1 MGRVPFDRLHT
12 VCLTHESRTG
22 YTEVC
27 REPDGTLLVRLR
39 IRSAACQRE
48 LLSGLDES
56 VPVRLESGVLE
67 VLLPC
72 REGISLRQWLYEQ
85 KPDLAQRR
93 DACLSLLEQQVEGKV
108 PPCLIAL
115 SANTENLI
123 VTGRSMS
130 LQYLPEL
137 RQWEPDM
144 EDAQAVCAVAAV
156 ISEVLSEKVGPWR
169 NRRISE
175 ELLLL
180 TLRQEE
186 QDYSSWGQLQ
196 RDVAAIPDAPPRLNL
211 VPYRHIHAA
220 PRKLRLVPPYPA
232 RRRLAAPLWEIHLA
246 SVGGAAAG
254 SGSFIPGFR
263 LPPSCSG
270 EKRDRLAGYAPS
282 RGSGFA

>member
-22 YTEVC
+22 CTEIC
-27 REPDGTLLVRLR
+27 REPDGTRWIRLC

-93 DACLSLLEQQVEGKV
+93 DACLSLLEQQVEGKL
-108 PPCLIAL
+108 PPCLTAL
-115 SANTENLI
+115 SANAENLM

-144 EDAQAVCAVAAV
+144 EEAQAVCAVAAV
-156 ISEVLSEKVGPWR
+156 ICEVLSEKTAPWQDK
-169 NRRISE
+169 RIPE

-180 TLRQEE
+180 NIRQKE
-186 QDYSSWGQLQ
+186 QDYTSWGQLQ
-196 RDVAAIPDAPPRLNL
+196 RDVTAIPDTPPRRSSVL
-211 VPYRHIHAA
+211 PRHIQ
-220 PRKLRLVPPYPA
+220 RIRSWLRRYGKYILRA
-232 RRRLAAPLWEIHLA
+232 LAALL
-246 SVGGAAAG
+246 AAAALLSLTSACLRHAREKNEIVWQG
-254 SGSFIPGFR
+254 MPQVGDQDLR
-263 LPPSCSG
+263 NG
-270 EKRDRLAGYAPS
+270 EG
-282 RGSGFA
+282 GE

>member
-12 VCLTHESRTG
+12 VRLTHESRTG
-22 YTEVC
+22 CTEIC
-27 REPDGTLLVRLR
+27 REPDGTRWIRLC

-93 DACLSLLEQQVEGKV
+93 DACLSLLEQQVEGKL
-108 PPCLIAL
+108 PPCLTAL
-115 SANTENLI
+115 SANAENLM

-144 EDAQAVCAVAAV
+144 EEAQAVCAVAAV
-156 ISEVLSEKVGPWR
+156 ICEVLSEKTAPWQDK
-169 NRRISE
+169 RIPE

-180 TLRQEE
+180 NIRQKE
-186 QDYSSWGQLQ
+186 QDYTSWSQLQ
-196 RDVAAIPDAPPRLNL
+196 RDVAAVPDTLPGRSSVLR
-211 VPYRHIHAA
+211 PYIRRVRGWLCRYGKYI
-220 PRKLRLVPPYPA
+220 LRL
-232 RRRLAAPLWEIHLA
+232 LAALLLTAALLSLISACRRYVREKNEIVWQGMPQ
-246 SVGGAAAG
+246 VGDQDLRNGEG
-254 SGSFIPGFR
+254 S
-263 LPPSCSG
+263 
-270 EKRDRLAGYAPS
+270 E
-282 RGSGFA
+282 

>member
-12 VCLTHESRTG
+12 VRLAHESRTG
-22 YTEVC
+22 CTEVC
-27 REPDGTLLVRLR
+27 REPDGTLWIRLC

-48 LLSGLDES
+48 FLNGLDES

-67 VLLPC
+67 LLLPC
-72 REGISLRQWLYEQ
+72 REGISLRQWLYER

-156 ISEVLSEKVGPWR
+156 ICEVLSEKAALWQDK
-169 NRRISE
+169 RIPE

-180 TLRQEE
+180 NIRQKE
-186 QDYSSWGQLQ
+186 QDYTSWGQLQ
-196 RDVAAIPDAPPRLNL
+196 RDVAAIPDTPPRRSSVL
-211 VPYRHIHAA
+211 YRHIQ
-220 PRKLRLVPPYPA
+220 RIRGWLRRYGKYILRA
-232 RRRLAAPLWEIHLA
+232 LAALLLAAALLSLA
-246 SVGGAAAG
+246 SAYLRHAREKNEIVWQGMPQVGDQDL
-254 SGSFIPGFR
+254 R
-263 LPPSCSG
+263 NG
-270 EKRDRLAGYAPS
+270 EDGE
-282 RGSGFA
+282 

>member
-12 VCLTHESRTG
+12 VRLTHESRTG
-22 YTEVC
+22 CTEIC
-27 REPDGTLLVRLR
+27 REPDGTRWIRLC

-93 DACLSLLEQQVEGKV
+93 DACLSLLEQQVEGKL
-108 PPCLIAL
+108 PPCLTAL
-115 SANTENLI
+115 SANAENLM

-144 EDAQAVCAVAAV
+144 EEAQAVCAVAAV
-156 ISEVLSEKVGPWR
+156 ICEVLSEKTAPWQDK
-169 NRRISE
+169 RIPE

-180 TLRQEE
+180 NIRQKE
-186 QDYSSWGQLQ
+186 QDYTSWGQLQ
-196 RDVAAIPDAPPRLNL
+196 RDVTAIPDTPPRRSSVLH
-211 VPYRHIHAA
+211 RHIQ
-220 PRKLRLVPPYPA
+220 RIRSWLRRYGKYILRA
-232 RRRLAAPLWEIHLA
+232 LAALL
-246 SVGGAAAG
+246 AAAALLSLTSACLRHAREKNEIVWQG
-254 SGSFIPGFR
+254 MPQVGDQDLR
-263 LPPSCSG
+263 NG
-270 EKRDRLAGYAPS
+270 EG
-282 RGSGFA
+282 GE